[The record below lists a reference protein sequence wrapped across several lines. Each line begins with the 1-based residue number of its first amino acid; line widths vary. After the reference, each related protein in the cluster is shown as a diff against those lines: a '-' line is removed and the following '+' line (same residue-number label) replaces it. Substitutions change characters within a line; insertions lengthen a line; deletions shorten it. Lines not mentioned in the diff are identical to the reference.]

1 MKIVSFCN
9 FWCQGILSVKCKD
22 WAFYSL
28 RVGARSWSWKKFT
41 AEIRSSLVVAQTQGG
56 GSYFHP
62 GGMEGVVFPIEVDDT
77 IHGLTF
83 ISRGDHV
90 PFSKTSWVVPFLGS
104 FLISWFLNSLL
115 TTILVL
121 TTIFMGPRFH
131 CLHLHL
137 NTLWPYVFGSVDIVF
152 RLHHGDQQVVVMLLR
167 TQIHEVG
174 PSLWGPQSCDFLLDY
189 VSKWSPHYSLWCAQ
203 LGSLVWEGPVT

>member
-1 MKIVSFCN
+1 MQQWMKNLRCFQSWHLQKIKNILNTDKSHENSFTLQLPVSGN
-9 FWCQGILSVKCKD
+9 FICKIKCKD
-22 WAFYSL
+22 SALYSL
-28 RVGARSWSWKKFT
+28 RVGARSWSWKKLT
-41 AEIRSSLVVAQTQGG
+41 AEIRSSLVVAQTQEG

-62 GGMEGVVFPIEVDDT
+62 GGMEGVVFPIEVDDM
-77 IHGLTF
+77 IHGLKF
-83 ISRGDHV
+83 ISSGDHV

-137 NTLWPYVFGSVDIVF
+137 HTLWLYVFGSVDIMF
-152 RLHHGDQQVVVMLLR
+152 SLHHGDQQVVGMLLGLR
-167 TQIHEVG
+167 
-174 PSLWGPQSCDFLLDY
+174 FM
-189 VSKWSPHYSLWCAQ
+189 K
-203 LGSLVWEGPVT
+203 